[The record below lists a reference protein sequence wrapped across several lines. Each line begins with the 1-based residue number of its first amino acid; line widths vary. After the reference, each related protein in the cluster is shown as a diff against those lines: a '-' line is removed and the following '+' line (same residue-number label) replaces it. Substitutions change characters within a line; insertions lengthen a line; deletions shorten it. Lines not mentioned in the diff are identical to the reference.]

1 MQPVNII
8 SGKCMLT
15 IWGNSDFKN
24 ETTYF
29 FKISNIVIAKFSKLE
44 ITMKI

>member
-1 MQPVNII
+1 
-8 SGKCMLT
+8 MLT

-29 FKISNIVIAKFSKLE
+29 FKISNIAKIYKLE
-44 ITMKI
+44 IIMKT